1 ASETSLA
8 DTHWS
13 DLFEDPVLT
22 DLIST
27 ALRKNYDM
35 RIAVE
40 RVLEA
45 RAQFGITDS
54 ELSPA
59 LDINGGFAANRNSQT
74 GSIRFLPKGVSTDV
88 SYTQLGFRLGWEL
101 DVWGR
106 LRRLRESAQAEYLAS
121 KEARR
126 GITTTLVADVTAGYL
141 ALREFDMELEIAR
154 KTRDTGEDS
163 LRLTTIR
170 QQSGAATALDVRQ
183 AEQFLRS
190 ATAQIAASERAIA
203 QQENALSV

>member
-1 ASETSLA
+1 PTFDAN
-8 DTHWS
+8 
-13 DLFEDPVLT
+13 
-22 DLIST
+22 ST
-27 ALRKNYDM
+27 
-35 RIAVE
+35 
-40 RVLEA
+40 
-45 RAQFGITDS
+45 FS
-54 ELSPA
+54 
-59 LDINGGFAANRNSQT
+59 ANRNSQV
-74 GSIRFLPKGVSTDV
+74 GAIPFLPKGVTSDV
-88 SYTQLGFRLGWEL
+88 SYTQTGFRLGWEL

-170 QQSGAATALDVRQ
+170 QQSGAATALDVHQ
-183 AEQFLRS
+183 AEQVLRA
-190 ATAQIAASERAIA
+190 ATAQIAASERSIA
-203 QQENALSV
+203 QEENALSVLLGRAPGDIPR